1 VPISA
6 PRRAGATARLL
17 ASKVTVENGA
27 FRIDGTPTY
36 AGRTWRGHRIEGRL
50 FNSRMAN
57 AIADDENPETRGAW
71 AYADGPWDAERSTAE
86 FIAAL
91 PAYRAHGLLAVCLNL
106 SGGSPQGY
114 SWNQPWKICGFR
126 SDGTIKPAW
135 AARLDA
141 VIRACDR
148 LGMVVIL
155 GLFYG
160 KQSGTFTDEAA
171 VKAAVTNT
179 VDWLL
184 AKNAANVLLEIGNEV
199 DLENVWAHDIIDA
212 KRCHELVE
220 FAQARS
226 GRKLLVST
234 SLIGMAAPP
243 APIVAACDFLL
254 PHGNRVHGPDGHFQP
269 APHGIRLQVAQW
281 RASPA
286 YRGQPIVYNEDDHF
300 EFEKPDNHFVAAVES
315 GASWGYFDYRMS
327 RERFED
333 GFQSLPVD
341 WTISSKRKRAFFGLL
356 KEITGS

>member
-1 VPISA
+1 MAVVSI
-6 PRRAGATARLL
+6 AGD
-17 ASKVTVENGA
+17 G
-27 FRIDGTPTY
+27 FRIDGQPTY
-36 AGRTWRGHRIEGRL
+36 GGRTWRGRRIEGML

-71 AYADGPWDAERSTAE
+71 SYADGPWDAERSTRE
-86 FIAAL
+86 FVAAL

-114 SWNQPWKICGFR
+114 SWHQPWKICGFTA
-126 SDGTIKPAW
+126 DGTIKPAW

-141 VIRACDR
+141 VIKASDR

-160 KQSGTFTDEAA
+160 KQSGTFKDEAA

-184 AKNAANVLLEIGNEV
+184 QRNATNVLLEIGNEV
-199 DLENVWAHDIIDA
+199 DLENVWAYPIIA
-212 KRCHELVE
+212 VERCHELIE
-220 FAQARS
+220 LARKRS
-226 GRKLLVST
+226 AGKILVST
-234 SLIGMAAPP
+234 SLIRMHAPPPAIMAAS
-243 APIVAACDFLL
+243 DFLL
-254 PHGNRVHGPDGHFQP
+254 PHGNRVYGPEGHFQP
-269 APHGIRLQVAQW
+269 APHGIRLQIAQW
-281 RASPA
+281 KASPA
-286 YRGQPIVYNEDDHF
+286 YRGQPLVYNEDDHF
-300 EFEKPDNHFVAAVES
+300 EFDKPDNHFVAAVES

>member
-1 VPISA
+1 M
-6 PRRAGATARLL
+6 
-17 ASKVTVENGA
+17 ASKVTIENGG

-36 AGRTWRGHRIEGRL
+36 AGRSWKGLRIEGRL

-57 AIADDENPETRGAW
+57 AIADDENPFTRGTW
-71 AYADGPWDAERSTAE
+71 SYADGDWDAERNTRE
-86 FIAAL
+86 FVAAL
-91 PAYRAHGLLAVCLNL
+91 PSYRAYGLLAVCLNL

-114 SWNQPWKICGFR
+114 SWHQPWKICGFTA
-126 SDGTIKPAW
+126 DGAIKPAW
-135 AARLDA
+135 GARLA
-141 VIRACDR
+141 TVIDACDR

-160 KQSGTFTDEAA
+160 KQSGTLKDEAA

-184 AKNAANVLLEIGNEV
+184 ARNAGNVLLEIGNEV
-199 DLENVWAHDIIDA
+199 DLENAWAHPIIA
-212 KRCHELVE
+212 APRCHELIE
-220 FAQARS
+220 LAQERS
-226 GRKLLVST
+226 AGKLLVST
-234 SLIGMAAPP
+234 SLIGIEAPP
-243 APIVAACDFLL
+243 EATVAVADFLL
-254 PHGNRVHGPDGHFQP
+254 PHGNRVHGPNGATQP
-269 APHGIRLQVAQW
+269 APHGIRLQVKNW

-300 EFEKPDNHFVAAVES
+300 EFDKPDNHFVAAVES

-341 WTISSKRKRAFFGLL
+341 WTITSRRKRGFFDLL
-356 KEITGS
+356 KEITGGL